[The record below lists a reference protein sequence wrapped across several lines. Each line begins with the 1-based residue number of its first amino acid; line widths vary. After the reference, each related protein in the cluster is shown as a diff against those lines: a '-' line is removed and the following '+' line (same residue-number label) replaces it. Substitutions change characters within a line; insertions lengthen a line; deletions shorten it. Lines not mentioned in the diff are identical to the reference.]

1 MCVKNSDFCFLP
13 FTLSELSIEGW
24 TATGPKKEADNS
36 NFRFFFRDISTKKKG
51 KSLTFFKGILWQH
64 PLAAS
69 FATRVVYCYL
79 HDIFARTFPRYPS
92 TSPLMQGTARLRTL
106 LPPQARLQITSLL
119 PSFNN
124 QPNLFF
130 PSPLSSSSFQVLTT
144 TRKLNKHA
152 RMHLY
157 PHWPGT
163 SACDCLNTS
172 LLPMSLALF
181 LVV

>member
-24 TATGPKKEADNS
+24 TATGPKKGPTTII
-36 NFRFFFRDISTKKKG
+36 RFFFRDISTKKKG

-119 PSFNN
+119 PPSNN
-124 QPNLFF
+124 QTSFF
-130 PSPLSSSSFQVLTT
+130 PPPL
-144 TRKLNKHA
+144 
-152 RMHLY
+152 
-157 PHWPGT
+157 
-163 SACDCLNTS
+163 
-172 LLPMSLALF
+172 LF
-181 LVV
+181 ISGPNNHTKT